1 MSFVAFDNGIFFYP
15 VTPIDNRQINRE
27 QNCISRSCEKP
38 SALPETI
45 NITALLTSSKH
56 LLFFQTRTFY
66 RTWSQQLL
74 CYSTTLKVET
84 VFSNSKLNQQL
95 TKIEQYHIRC
105 SFIANSKRNGLHVS
119 YALVRRNYL
128 PDSQMNETVAA
139 VEELTGLWKAG
150 VLKKLRVCDEL

>member
-1 MSFVAFDNGIFFYP
+1 MSFVAFDNGISFYP

-27 QNCISRSCEKP
+27 QKCISRSCEKP

-150 VLKKLRVCDEL
+150 VIKKTPRL